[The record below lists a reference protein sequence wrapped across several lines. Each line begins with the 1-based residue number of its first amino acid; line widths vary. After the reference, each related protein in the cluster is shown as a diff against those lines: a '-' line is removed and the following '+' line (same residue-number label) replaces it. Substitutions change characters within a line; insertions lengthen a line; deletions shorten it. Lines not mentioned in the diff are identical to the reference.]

1 MSGSQAIEASL
12 TNTVR
17 MIGSK
22 MNVADL
28 VWKSVVSLATDLA
41 NQLAGAVTDLANAAN
56 SYITSQTGMGGSA
69 MPPIVRIFQPARVFE
84 YGACACKACEI
95 RLASAYLVL
104 THAVVRPG
112 APGCYNQ
119 VFSGGECTARLAT
132 GQCYAWAPY
141 TLQCGQTQRCI
152 ANCR

>member
-22 MNVADL
+22 MNIADL

-84 YGACACKACEI
+84 YGAPAKRA
-95 RLASAYLVL
+95 RSGLHLPTWLL

-119 VFSGGECTARLAT
+119 VFKGGECTARLST

-141 TLQCGQTQRCI
+141 TLVCGQTQRCI